1 MRITVAMMMDPAKHG
16 LEECK
21 HCHGYGSSLK
31 ESARTCSRCDGS
43 GLVAVG
49 SQVPVQSLETDGT
62 EVAL

>member
-1 MRITVAMMMDPAKHG
+1 MRITVAMMLDPAKHG

-21 HCHGYGSSLK
+21 HCNGYGSSLK

-49 SQVPVQSLETDGT
+49 SQATPVQALEKP
-62 EVAL
+62 EAAS